1 MHLDTIGGLIGMGT
15 KHRILFAV
23 PGLAGHV
30 GPSLAIAKQL
40 IIEGHHIGYVSGE
53 PVRAMIEKAGVHEFY
68 ARPRY
73 QHMILDKDTLVRG
86 WLEYW
91 SKVPSVY
98 TVEAIRACFHELIQA
113 VESFKP
119 DIMYV
124 DTYDFLA
131 AAVADKYH
139 LPYAH
144 GSAAPIAYI
153 EKNIPLLGTGWDI
166 RTPRWNMVKLIPLLL
181 AAAPYMLR
189 GFLHQRKAIKTI
201 DPNWKTTNYY
211 GVSPYLYLF
220 YSTDKVEYSRKLFI
234 PTIFYVG
241 PSILEPDHLPDFP
254 WEKLDESKPLIYIAT
269 GTMFSEHYQEFYAHA
284 LSALSAKNFPLP
296 VQVVMAIGKG
306 QSMELFGKIPDNFIV
321 VPFAPQIKLL
331 ERAKVVITHGGVN
344 SINETF
350 MFGKPMLIVH
360 WGGDRMEFAQRV
372 AHQGAGISLDVD
384 KATPRRIRKAVLEL
398 LTQPRYARASEGV
411 MKSYRSCGGAKT
423 AAGLLIRLAE
433 TRQPILRK
441 PGAPVTLCDI
451 RDLPDYLQ

>member
-1 MHLDTIGGLIGMGT
+1 MGT
-15 KHRILFAV
+15 QHRILFAV

-30 GPSLAIAKQL
+30 GPSLAIAKHL
-40 IIEGHHIGYVSGE
+40 MAEGHQVGYVSGE
-53 PVRAMIEKAGVHEFY
+53 PVRRMIEKAGVVEFY

-73 QHMILDKDTLVRG
+73 QQVIMHKDTLVRG

-98 TVEAIRACFHELIQA
+98 TVEAFTACFYELIQA
-113 VESFKP
+113 VEAFKP

-131 AAVADKYH
+131 VAVADKYH
-139 LPYAH
+139 IPYAH
-144 GSAAPIAYI
+144 GSAAPLAYI
-153 EKNIPLLGTGWDI
+153 EKDVPLLGTGWDI
-166 RTPRWNMVKLIPLLL
+166 STPRWNMVKMVPLLL
-181 AAAPYMLR
+181 AAAPFMLR
-189 GFLHQRKAIKTI
+189 GFLHQRKAIRSI
-201 DPNWKTTNYY
+201 DPQWKTTNYS

-220 YSTDKVEYSRKLFI
+220 YSTDKVEYPRKLFI
-234 PTIFYVG
+234 PSIFYVG
-241 PSILEPDHLPDFP
+241 PSILEPDELPDFP
-254 WEKLDESKPLIYIAT
+254 WEKLDAGKPLIYIAT

-284 LSALSAKNFPLP
+284 LKALDEKTFPLP

-306 QSMELFGKIPDNFIV
+306 QSMEKFGRIPANFIV

-331 ERAKVVITHGGVN
+331 ERAQVVITHGGVN

-350 MFGKPMLIVH
+350 MFGKAMLIVH

-372 AHQGAGISLDVD
+372 AYQGAGISLDVD
-384 KATPRRIRKAVLEL
+384 KSTPRRISSAVLEL
-398 LTQPRYARASEGV
+398 LRQPRYTRASEGV
-411 MKSYRSCGGAKT
+411 MRSYRSCGGART

-441 PGAPVTLCDI
+441 PGAPVTLHDI
-451 RDLPDYLQ
+451 SDLPEFLA

>member
-1 MHLDTIGGLIGMGT
+1 MGT

-30 GPSLAIAKQL
+30 GPSLAIARHL
-40 IIEGHHIGYVSGE
+40 ITQGHHIGYASGE
-53 PVRAMIEKAGVHEFY
+53 PVRAMIKKTGVQEFY
-68 ARPRY
+68 ARPSY
-73 QHMILDKDTLVRG
+73 QQVIMDKNTLVRG
-86 WLEYW
+86 WLKYW

-98 TVEAIRACFHELIQA
+98 TVEAIRECLYELIQA

-131 AAVADKYH
+131 VAIADKYH

-144 GSAAPIAYI
+144 GSAAPIAHI
-153 EKNIPLLGTGWDI
+153 EKGIPLLGTGWDI
-166 RTPRWNMVKLIPLLL
+166 NTPGWNMFKTIPLLL
-181 AAAPYMLR
+181 ATAPNMLR
-189 GFLHQRKAIKTI
+189 GFLHQRKAIQAI

-211 GVSPYLYLF
+211 GVSPYLYMF
-220 YSTDKVEYSRKLFI
+220 YSTDKVEYPRKLFI
-234 PTIFYVG
+234 PTMFYVG
-241 PSILEPDHLPDFP
+241 PSIKEPDEIPDFP

-269 GTMFSEHYQEFYAHA
+269 GTMFSEHYQEFYEHA
-284 LSALSAKNFPLP
+284 LSALCSENFPFP

-306 QSMELFGKIPDNFIV
+306 QSMERLGRIPDNFVV

-344 SINETF
+344 SINEAF

-372 AHQGAGISLDVD
+372 AYQGAGISLDVD
-384 KATPRRIRKAVLEL
+384 VTTPRKIRKAVLEL
-398 LTQPRYARASEGV
+398 LKQPRYNRASEGV
-411 MKSYRSCGGAKT
+411 MKSYRSCSGARP
-423 AAGLLIRLAE
+423 AAGLITRLAE

-441 PGAPVTLCDI
+441 PGAPVTLRDI
-451 RDLPDYLQ
+451 RDLPDFIQ